1 MYMCSYQ
8 YGDLDILAGLLVGSI
23 KGEKTT
29 VDLVSIKEQ
38 SPRATLLNY
47 LINV

>member
-8 YGDLDILAGLLVGSI
+8 YGDWDILAGLLVGSI
-23 KGEKTT
+23 KGEGTT
-29 VDLVSIKEQ
+29 LDLISIKEQ